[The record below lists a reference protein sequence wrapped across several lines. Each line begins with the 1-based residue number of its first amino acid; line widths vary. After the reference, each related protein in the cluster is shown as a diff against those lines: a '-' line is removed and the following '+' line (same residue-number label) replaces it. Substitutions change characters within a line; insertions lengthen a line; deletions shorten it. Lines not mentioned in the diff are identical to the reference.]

1 MISSRQR
8 LAWAGLLASVAFAA
22 SAQTAT
28 PPAAAPAD
36 AATAAPSA
44 QHAPRMHHGDPAQR
58 MEKMKAHQAK
68 RLADLKTKLQLNASQ
83 ESAWSTFADARQ
95 PPAPSAQRP
104 DREAFAKMTTPQRL
118 DLMKERQAARTMAFE
133 RRADA
138 TRSFYATL
146 SPAQQKTFDTET
158 LKMGPRGGPHDGRG
172 HGGHHG
178 PRGDRGDAPAP
189 SAS

>member
-28 PPAAAPAD
+28 PPAATAPAD

-44 QHAPRMHHGDPAQR
+44 QHAPRMRHGDPAQR
-58 MEKMKAHQAK
+58 MEKMKEFQAK

-83 ESAWSTFADARQ
+83 ESAWSAFADSRQ
-95 PPAPSAQRP
+95 PPAPPAQRP
-104 DREAFAKMTTPQRL
+104 DRDAFAKMTTPQRL

-138 TRSFYATL
+138 TRSFYAAL
-146 SPAQQKTFDTET
+146 DPAQQKTFDAET
-158 LKMGPRGGPHDGRG
+158 LRMGPRGGA

-178 PRGDRGDAPAP
+178 PRGAHGTAAAPA
-189 SAS
+189 AS